1 MTRRWIASLAAC
13 AVGLA
18 LPAAAPAALAAT
30 VTENTPATP
39 TERRVMVMLKL
50 GADHFSGADYG
61 GGAYGNV
68 LSAKARERV
77 AKRIAR
83 EHGLTFVDSW
93 AMPRIGVDCIILA
106 IRDDRSM
113 DAVVTELSAL
123 PEVSWSQPLNEFRMQ
138 GASAQPYNDKLYAA
152 QPVSSRW
159 HLGKLHRY
167 ATGKGVTVAIID
179 SRIDIRHPDLAG
191 QIAASPD
198 FAPSS
203 QREAE
208 RHGTGVAGIIAARP
222 GNSMGIA
229 GIAPGARV
237 LGLRAC
243 WERPR
248 GGTTVCDSLSLAR
261 ALVYA
266 LDNHADV
273 INMSLTGP
281 RDQLIAT
288 LIGQA
293 IRRGTTVVAAIDE
306 SHPATSFPALV
317 QGVVPVADE
326 RLSARG
332 PGVYI
337 APGLDVP
344 TTEPEG
350 KWSLV
355 SGSSYAAAHVTG
367 LAALVRQLSG
377 SRGKHAS
384 TNQLL
389 GPQGRIDACA
399 AIARYSQLDAGACQT
414 GR

>member
-1 MTRRWIASLAAC
+1 MKRQLF
-13 AVGLA
+13 
-18 LPAAAPAALAAT
+18 ALAAIMALSLPL
-30 VTENTPATP
+30 VPAPARAASASEHAASQTA
-39 TERRVMVMLKL
+39 ERKVMVMLKL
-50 GADHFSGADYG
+50 GADHFQSGADYG
-61 GGAYGNV
+61 GGSYGSA
-68 LSAKARERV
+68 LSAKARERM
-77 AKRIAR
+77 ARRIAR
-83 EHGLTFVDSW
+83 EHGLTFVESW
-93 AMPRIGVDCIILA
+93 PMPRVGVDCVVLRIT
-106 IRDDRSM
+106 DGRSIEE
-113 DAVVTELSAL
+113 VIGELEKL
-123 PEVSWSQPLNEFRMQ
+123 PEVSWSQALNEFSMQ
-138 GASAQPYNDKLYAA
+138 SAGAAGQPYNDRLYAA
-152 QPVSSRW
+152 QPRGW
-159 HLGKLHRY
+159 HLGSLHRY
-167 ATGKGVTVAIID
+167 ATGKGVTIAIID
-179 SRIDIRHPDLAG
+179 SRIDVRHPDLAG

-198 FAPSS
+198 FAPAEE
-203 QREAE
+203 RGAE

-222 GNSMGIA
+222 GNAMGIA

-248 GGTTVCDSLSLAR
+248 GGTTVCNSLSLAR
-261 ALVYA
+261 AMVFA

-281 RDQLIAT
+281 RDQLLAT

-293 IRRGTTVVAAIDE
+293 VSRGTTVVAAIDE
-306 SHPATSFPALV
+306 SHPAASFPALV
-317 QGVVPVADE
+317 QGVVPVGDE

-332 PGVYI
+332 AGVYI

-355 SGSSYAAAHVTG
+355 SGSSYAAAHVSG

-377 SRGKHAS
+377 NRTRHLTAG
-384 TNQLL
+384 QLL

-399 AIARYSQLDAGACQT
+399 AIARVSSLDAGACLS

>member
-1 MTRRWIASLAAC
+1 MKRWLASLALSAL
-13 AVGLA
+13 LA
-18 LPAAAPAALAAT
+18 FPELPASAEETAAT
-30 VTENTPATP
+30 PAVSAP
-39 TERRVMVMLKL
+39 SAERRVMVMLKL

-61 GGAYGNV
+61 GGAYGSAM
-68 LSAKARERV
+68 SAKARERV
-77 AKRIAR
+77 ARRIAR
-83 EHGLTFVDSW
+83 EHGLSFVDAW
-93 AMPRIGVDCIILA
+93 PMPRVGVDCVILA
-106 IRDDRSM
+106 IKDDRSVE
-113 DAVVTELSAL
+113 AVVSELSGL

-138 GASAQPYNDKLYAA
+138 GASAAPYNDRLYAA

-159 HLGKLHRY
+159 HLGSLHRY

-179 SRIDIRHPDLAG
+179 SRIDTRHPDLAG
-191 QIAASPD
+191 QIAAAPD
-198 FAPSS
+198 FAPAAE
-203 QREAE
+203 RDAE

-222 GNSMGIA
+222 GNAMGIA

-281 RDQLIAT
+281 RDQLIAM

-306 SHPATSFPALV
+306 ARPAASFPALV
-317 QGVVPVADE
+317 QGVVPVGDE

-355 SGSSYAAAHVTG
+355 SGSSYAAAHVSG

-377 SRGKHAS
+377 KRGQHAS
-384 TNQLL
+384 ASEMFGAQA
-389 GPQGRIDACA
+389 RINACA
-399 AIARYSQLDAGACQT
+399 TLARVSRLDAGACEAS
-414 GR
+414 R